1 MSVRT
6 FIATNAREGLMRVRS
21 ELGDDA
27 VVLSTRPHPQGVE
40 LLASAYG
47 DLAVPAAGDLP
58 DTSGSSRILAE
69 LSRLRGLLQNQL
81 AGFAWG
87 ATRRRD
93 PVRVAVMQSLF
104 AAGFGSSLA
113 RTLAAHLPRGLDNEA
128 AQRWLRQI
136 LIRNLPVVARDAGL
150 MTAGGRYA
158 LVGSTGSGKT
168 TTLAKL
174 AARGVDVHGSAQV
187 ALVAAD
193 AYRIGA
199 TAQLK
204 VYADLLGV
212 SLHVCE
218 DPAALVRL
226 LPELAARKL
235 VLIDTAGF
243 APSDPRIR
251 EIRALD
257 GLGVRRLAVIAAN
270 QQGAAIEQAMLRFG
284 DAATACILTK
294 LDEAPQPG
302 AALDSLIRHR
312 LPLAYIAG
320 GQRVP
325 EDLHAPNAAY
335 LIDRALKGGQIAT
348 PFALETEDWPLFAGV
363 EADRAERHG
372 QKGTSTLKG
381 TSTQKGTST
390 LKGTSTQKGTSAG

>member
-1 MSVRT
+1 MSVQV
-6 FIATNAREGLMRVRS
+6 FVAANAREGLARIRA
-21 ELGDDA
+21 ELGDEA

-47 DLAVPAAGDLP
+47 DLAVQAASEVP
-58 DTSGSSRILAE
+58 DTPSNSRILTE

-93 PVRVAVMQSLF
+93 PARVAVMQTLF
-104 AAGFGSSLA
+104 AAGFGSTLA
-113 RTLAAHLPRGLDNEA
+113 RTLAARLPRGLDTDA
-128 AQRWLRQI
+128 AARWLRQV
-136 LIRNLPVVARDAGL
+136 LIRNLPVLGREADLLAK
-150 MTAGGRYA
+150 GGRYA

-174 AARGVDVHGSAQV
+174 AARGVDAHGAAQV

-199 TAQLK
+199 AAQLT

-212 SLHVCE
+212 SLHVAK
-218 DPAALVRL
+218 DQAQLARL
-226 LPELAARKL
+226 LPQLAAKKL

-243 APSDPRIR
+243 APSDPRTR
-251 EIRALD
+251 EGQALD
-257 GLGVRRLAVIAAN
+257 ALGVRRLAVISAS
-270 QQGAAIEQAMLRFG
+270 QQGAAIEQAMARFG
-284 DAATACILTK
+284 QGAAACILTK

-302 AALDSLIRHR
+302 AGLDSLIRHR
-312 LPLAYIAG
+312 LPLAYISG

-325 EDLHAPNAAY
+325 EDLHAPNATY
-335 LIDRALKGGQIAT
+335 LIDRALKGGQLAT
-348 PFALETEDWPLFAGV
+348 PYALQAEDWPLFAGV
-363 EADRAERHG
+363 EAERAEHR
-372 QKGTSTLKG
+372 TLKDINVG
-381 TSTQKGTST
+381 
-390 LKGTSTQKGTSAG
+390 

>member
-1 MSVRT
+1 MSVRV
-6 FIATNAREGLMRVRS
+6 FIAANAREGLARVRR

-47 DLAVPAAGDLP
+47 ELAVPADHASA
-58 DTSGSSRILAE
+58 DTAGSSRILAE

-87 ATRRRD
+87 AARRRD
-93 PVRVAVMQSLF
+93 PARVAVMQALF
-104 AAGFGSSLA
+104 AAGFGSLLARSLA
-113 RTLAAHLPRGLDNEA
+113 ARMPRNLDDEA
-128 AQRWLRQI
+128 ARRWLRQV
-136 LIRNLPVVARDAGL
+136 LIRNLPCLQREEDPMAR
-150 MTAGGRYA
+150 GGRYA

-174 AARGVDVHGSAQV
+174 AARGVDRHGAAQV

-193 AYRIGA
+193 GYRIGA
-199 TAQLK
+199 AAQLR

-212 SLHVCE
+212 SLHVAE
-218 DPAALVRL
+218 DRSQLAML
-226 LPELAARKL
+226 LPQLAARKL

-243 APSDPRIR
+243 APSDPRTL
-251 EIRALD
+251 ESHALD
-257 GLGVRRLAVIAAN
+257 ALGVRRLAVIAAG
-270 QQGAAIEQAMLRFG
+270 QQGAAIEQAMTRFG
-284 DAATACILTK
+284 RGAAACILTK

-312 LPLAYIAG
+312 LPLAYVSG

-325 EDLHAPNAAY
+325 EDLHAPIASY
-335 LIDRALKGGQIAT
+335 LIDRALKGGQLDT
-348 PFALETEDWPLFAGV
+348 PYALDAEDWPLFAGI
-363 EADRAERHG
+363 EAERAERG
-372 QKGTSTLKG
+372 QQGIPARKGG
-381 TSTQKGTST
+381 D
-390 LKGTSTQKGTSAG
+390 AG

>member
-1 MSVRT
+1 MSVQI
-6 FIATNAREGLMRVRS
+6 FVAANAREGLARVRR

-47 DLAVPAAGDLP
+47 DLAVQAVSEAP
-58 DTSGSSRILAE
+58 DATGSSRILTE
-69 LSRLRGLLQNQL
+69 LSRLRGMLQNQL

-93 PVRVAVMQSLF
+93 PPRVAVMQTLF

-113 RTLAAHLPRGLDNEA
+113 RTLAARLPRGLDADA
-128 AQRWLRQI
+128 AQRWLRQV
-136 LIRNLPVVARDAGL
+136 LIRNLPLQPRDADL
-150 MTAGGRYA
+150 LARGGRYA

-174 AARGVDVHGSAQV
+174 AARGVDRHGAAQV

-199 TAQLK
+199 AAQLAA
-204 VYADLLGV
+204 YADLLGV
-212 SLHVCE
+212 SLHVAE
-218 DPAALVRL
+218 DQTRLASL
-226 LPELAARKL
+226 LPRLASKKL
-235 VLIDTAGF
+235 VLVDTAGF
-243 APSDPRIR
+243 APSDPRTQDS
-251 EIRALD
+251 RALES
-257 GLGVRRLAVIAAN
+257 LGVRRLAVIAAS
-270 QQGAAIEQAMLRFG
+270 QQGAAIEQAMTRFG
-284 DAATACILTK
+284 DGAAACILTK

-312 LPLAYIAG
+312 LPLAYLSG

-325 EDLHAPNAAY
+325 EDLHAPNASY
-335 LIDRALKGGQIAT
+335 LVDRALKGGQLDT
-348 PFALETEDWPLFAGV
+348 PFALEAEDWPLFAGV
-363 EADRAERHG
+363 EAERAAFRNERLNKHP
-372 QKGTSTLKG
+372 KGYEG
-381 TSTQKGTST
+381 VN
-390 LKGTSTQKGTSAG
+390 AG

>member
-1 MSVRT
+1 MSVQV
-6 FIATNAREGLMRVRS
+6 FVAANAREGLARVRK

-27 VVLSTRPHPQGVE
+27 VVLSTRPHPRGVE

-47 DLAVPAAGDLP
+47 DLTVPAVSEGP
-58 DTSGSSRILAE
+58 DTAGSSRILAE

-87 ATRRRD
+87 TARRRD
-93 PVRVAVMQSLF
+93 PPRVAVMQTLF

-113 RTLAAHLPRGLDNEA
+113 RTLAARLPRGLDTEA
-128 AQRWLRQI
+128 AQRWLRQV
-136 LIRNLPVVARDAGL
+136 LIRNLPMQGREADL
-150 MTAGGRYA
+150 MTTGGRFA
-158 LVGSTGSGKT
+158 LVGSTGAGKT

-174 AARGVDVHGSAQV
+174 AARGVDAHGVDQV

-218 DPAALVRL
+218 DRDGLAQFLPQLVG
-226 LPELAARKL
+226 RKL

-243 APSDPRIR
+243 APSNLRTR
-251 EIRALD
+251 EGQALD
-257 GLGVRRLAVIAAN
+257 ALGISRLAVIAAN

-284 DAATACILTK
+284 EAAAACILTK
-294 LDEAPQPG
+294 LDETPQPG
-302 AALDSLIRHR
+302 AALDSVIRHR

-325 EDLHAPNAAY
+325 EDLHVPNAAY
-335 LIDRALKGGQIAT
+335 LVDRALKGGQLAT
-348 PFALETEDWPLFAGV
+348 PYALEAEDWPLFAGV
-363 EADRAERHG
+363 EAERAERHSQNG
-372 QKGTSTLKG
+372 HPQQGMNTLKG
-381 TSTQKGTST
+381 TR
-390 LKGTSTQKGTSAG
+390 AG